1 MKKTLLPFLSFL
13 TPQRV
18 QVAYM
23 IPVKR
28 VSVLAWRI
36 REPGPKT
43 HLPAWTLMPAGV
55 VPIALTWFPQGPNPA
70 RN

>member
-1 MKKTLLPFLSFL
+1 MKKTLTPFLSFL

-36 REPGPKT
+36 REPGPKP
-43 HLPAWTLMPAGV
+43 HLPAWTLTQLRLFEPLSGV
-55 VPIALTWFPQGPNPA
+55 TH
-70 RN
+70 